1 MNGKFVALEGVDNVG
16 KTTLSKCIVRKVGEN
31 AVYLKTPV
39 EPFFTKCKN
48 FDLQYNSE
56 SLEKRFKLFVEG
68 MRYSSAV
75 IEEYKED
82 GKIVVAD
89 RWIWTTF
96 AYHFAKDNNLY
107 AKLKNRWQQIEMSLV
122 KPDASYFIVVSE
134 KELVGRY
141 VQEDLSIGDI
151 QLIENADLRKRIV
164 CFFLSLNPN
173 FEIIDNSDTV
183 KDSINTIFNSLTR
196 HAIV

>member
-16 KTTLSKCIVRKVGEN
+16 KTTLSKCIVRKVGGN

-39 EPFFTKCKN
+39 EPFFTRCKS
-48 FDLQYNSE
+48 FDLRHNSR
-56 SLEKRFKLFVEG
+56 SLEKRFELFVEG
-68 MRYSSAV
+68 MKYSSAV
-75 IEEYKED
+75 IEEYKEE

-96 AYHFAKDNNLY
+96 AYHFAKDNDLY

-122 KPDASYFIVVSE
+122 KPDANYFIVVSD
-134 KELVGRY
+134 KELANRY
-141 VQEDLSIGDI
+141 IQKELSVGDI
-151 QLIENADLRKRIV
+151 QLIKNVSLRKRIID
-164 CFFLSLNPN
+164 FFLTLNPT

-183 KDSINTIFNSLTR
+183 KDSMNTIFNSLTR